1 MRLAAGNLFITY
13 RPKRESFQSQ
23 KLAVRVEWCT
33 FVSPVTKTYVTP
45 CTGLPLY
52 PVSAATGPTPTTDK
66 NELKAIL
73 TPKRCARS
81 APSGLRLFLS
91 CGETIKR
98 TTKNYTWP
106 TSLCRKCVRLHE
118 IFLNTVDNVHR
129 KSLPAD
135 WARGSEQSNRLVE
148 AEALALQTADR
159 WNLIV

>member
-1 MRLAAGNLFITY
+1 SGASSVMRLAAGNLFITF
-13 RPKRESFQSQ
+13 RPKRESFRSQ

-129 KSLPAD
+129 KSLPSE
-135 WARGSEQSNRLVE
+135 WARELNKVSSQE
-148 AEALALQTADR
+148 
-159 WNLIV
+159 